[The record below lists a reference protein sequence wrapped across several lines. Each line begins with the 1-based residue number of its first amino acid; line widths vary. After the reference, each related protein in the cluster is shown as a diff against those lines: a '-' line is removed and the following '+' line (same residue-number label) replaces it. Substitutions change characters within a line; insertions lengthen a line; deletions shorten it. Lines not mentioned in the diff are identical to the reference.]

1 MAAPLGSEDGVAT
14 STSASLDTETYNT
27 DIKDHIKINSPAELG
42 GVNGNVSASLG
53 PDLKPTSSDVGR
65 QVTCDGTD
73 SLVQTFSSYDSKN
86 KSICILRN
94 QFHYLILRLS

>member
-27 DIKDHIKINSPAELG
+27 DVKYHIKINSPAELR
-42 GVNGNVSASLG
+42 GVKGNVSANLG
-53 PDLKPTSSDVGR
+53 PDMKPTSFGR
-65 QVTCDGTD
+65 RVTCDGKD
-73 SLVQTFSSYDSKN
+73 SLVETFSSSDSKN